1 MRRQSLMVGALLVV
15 LIGGGVWYLYGRGD
29 GLMVVT
35 EEGVIESGLDGS
47 VGTEVDQVGNLD
59 HEMAEFRAYSFMQDF
74 VEVGPPEPNPE
85 AEARVYAALSKRAK
99 TEVSRERL
107 SRDIAA
113 FVGVQDVPD
122 QGVSVEDLQVVDD
135 ENVVVVLGLNF
146 SGGRVLREVHLVVEE
161 NEWRVDDIT
170 TPENQ

>member
-1 MRRQSLMVGALLVV
+1 MKRQSLVVGVLLLV
-15 LIGGGVWYLYGRGD
+15 LIGGGAWYMFGRGSNIEGED
-29 GLMVVT
+29 LAGVGVQEQTMET
-35 EEGVIESGLDGS
+35 EID
-47 VGTEVDQVGNLD
+47 EVNSLD
-59 HEMAEFRAYSFMQDF
+59 HQMAEFRAYTFIQDF
-74 VEVGPPEPNPE
+74 VEIAPPESNPE
-85 AEARVYAALSKRAK
+85 AEERVYAALSERAK

-107 SRDIAA
+107 SRDMAV

>member
-1 MRRQSLMVGALLVV
+1 M
-15 LIGGGVWYLYGRGD
+15 
-29 GLMVVT
+29 
-35 EEGVIESGLDGS
+35 
-47 VGTEVDQVGNLD
+47 
-59 HEMAEFRAYSFMQDF
+59 
-74 VEVGPPEPNPE
+74 
-85 AEARVYAALSKRAK
+85 
-99 TEVSRERL
+99 
-107 SRDIAA
+107 
-113 FVGVQDVPD
+113 GVQDVPD

>member
-1 MRRQSLMVGALLVV
+1 MKRQSLVVGVLLLV
-15 LIGGGVWYLYGRGD
+15 LIGGGAWYMFGRGSNIEGED
-29 GLMVVT
+29 LAGVGVQEQTMET
-35 EEGVIESGLDGS
+35 EID
-47 VGTEVDQVGNLD
+47 EVNSLD
-59 HEMAEFRAYSFMQDF
+59 HQMAEFRAYTFIQDF
-74 VEVGPPEPNPE
+74 VEIAPPESNPE
-85 AEARVYAALSKRAK
+85 AEERVYAALSERAK

-107 SRDIAA
+107 SRDMAV

-161 NEWRVDDIT
+161 DDWRVDKVTIFED
-170 TPENQ
+170 